1 MTTWTSDELDAISAA
16 DELRIAPRKPDGTL
30 RGAVPIWVVRHEDNL
45 YVRSYKG
52 GAAAWYQGTQAT
64 HAGHIE
70 SAGVAKDVTFADET
84 GQALGDALDAA
95 YRAKYRNYSAS
106 IDDPIVSAKARGATL
121 RLVPR

>member
-1 MTTWTSDELDAISAA
+1 MTTWTSDELDAIAAA

-30 RGAVPIWVVRHEDNL
+30 RGAVPIWVVRHGDDL

-70 SAGVAKDVTFADET
+70 SAGVAKDVTFTDET
-84 GQALGDALDAA
+84 DQALGDALDAA

-106 IDDPIVSAKARGATL
+106 IVDPIVSAKARGATL

>member
-1 MTTWTSDELDAISAA
+1 MTTWTSDELDAIAAA

-30 RGAVPIWVVRHEDNL
+30 RGAVPMQVVRHGDDL
-45 YVRSYKG
+45 YVRSFKGG
-52 GAAAWYQGTQAT
+52 GAAWYLGTQAT

-70 SAGVAKDVTFADET
+70 SGGVARDVTFADET
-84 GQALGDALDAA
+84 DPSLGDALDAA

-106 IDDPIVSAKARGATL
+106 IVNPMLTERARGATL

>member
-1 MTTWTSDELDAISAA
+1 MWTSDELDAIAAA
-16 DELRIAPRKPDGTL
+16 DELRIAPCMPDGTL
-30 RGAVPIWVVRHEDNL
+30 RGAVPIWVVRHGDDL

-52 GAAAWYQGTQAT
+52 DGAAWFRGTQAT

-70 SAGVAKDVTFADET
+70 SGGVARDVAFADET
-84 GQALGDALDAA
+84 DKALGDALDAA

-106 IDDPIVSAKARGATL
+106 IVDPMLTAQARGATL